1 MKSSVNRLADA
12 SIDVNGFKQFDVNAI
27 VVGYGDDVEVDFA
40 KPVKKGAFSVVAAIT
55 RTGVHV

>member
-1 MKSSVNRLADA
+1 M
-12 SIDVNGFKQFDVNAI
+12 NGFKQFDVNAI